1 MIISQFVLATALLMQ
16 PRFDDDSTQQKPN
29 KEQERFQKEIDEDKK
44 LGKEASDYYDRELK
58 PTKDLDSQVRVERIG
73 ARLSSVANSKN
84 FDTTWGD
91 KRHAQF
97 EYKFKVVE
105 GKDINAF
112 SLPGGS
118 IYVYQGLVDFVQ
130 SDDELA
136 GVLAH
141 EICHASQ
148 RHVAWIKREQ
158 EKLAPIQIPLIL
170 AGILGGGSSGAT
182 GLFGAQLLGT
192 ASTNGWSVKAETSAD
207 LGGAQLMVATG
218 FDATGMLTFMERLQA
233 QEGALLG
240 AIDLGIF
247 KTHPPSSTRA
257 RKIEEFMQKS
267 NLTIRRSVVAYD
279 FRANYVAEDSG
290 EITLYF
296 GKRNL
301 FKLGGSG
308 KLDRAKVLV
317 KTLNE
322 YFDRVPEMYEVTAGQ
337 DGAIFAKNRT
347 LITLTSADADANS
360 MTLTALQEHA
370 AKRIRASLFT
380 LAYHIW
386 EGRG

>member
-1 MIISQFVLATALLMQ
+1 M
-16 PRFDDDSTQQKPN
+16 
-29 KEQERFQKEIDEDKK
+29 
-44 LGKEASDYYDRELK
+44 
-58 PTKDLDSQVRVERIG
+58 
-73 ARLSSVANSKN
+73 
-84 FDTTWGD
+84 
-91 KRHAQF
+91 
-97 EYKFKVVE
+97 
-105 GKDINAF
+105 
-112 SLPGGS
+112 
-118 IYVYQGLVDFVQ
+118 
-130 SDDELA
+130 
-136 GVLAH
+136 
-141 EICHASQ
+141 
-148 RHVAWIKREQ
+148 
-158 EKLAPIQIPLIL
+158 
-170 AGILGGGSSGAT
+170 
-182 GLFGAQLLGT
+182 
-192 ASTNGWSVKAETSAD
+192 
-207 LGGAQLMVATG
+207 
-218 FDATGMLTFMERLQA
+218 
-233 QEGALLG
+233 
-240 AIDLGIF
+240 
-247 KTHPPSSTRA
+247 
-257 RKIEEFMQKS
+257 
-267 NLTIRRSVVAYD
+267 AYD